1 LKIPHTRTPPT
12 EWGEY
17 QTTAY
22 TLGRIRM
29 IIKTKIRLDYK
40 DNKTARITFKA
51 LEPDNRGFID
61 GKIIGKS
68 IIFKLESESIGSI
81 RRSIDDLLVSE
92 MIIEKIW

>member
-1 LKIPHTRTPPT
+1 
-12 EWGEY
+12 
-17 QTTAY
+17 
-22 TLGRIRM
+22 M